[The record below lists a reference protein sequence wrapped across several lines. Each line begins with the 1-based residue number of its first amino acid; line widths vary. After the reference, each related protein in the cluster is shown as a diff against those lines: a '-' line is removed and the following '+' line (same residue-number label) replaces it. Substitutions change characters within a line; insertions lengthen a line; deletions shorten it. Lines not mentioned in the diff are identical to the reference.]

1 MSIKKLSEWEK
12 IIDEEIHEFHY
23 KNEDDFVNDRGFTR
37 QWEELYED
45 ETMYGAELFW
55 TYKLPGIIKAF
66 I

>member
-12 IIDEEIHEFHY
+12 IIDEEIQEFHY
-23 KNEDDFVNDRGFTR
+23 KNEEDFVNDRGFTR

-45 ETMYGAELFW
+45 QKMYCAELFW
-55 TYKLPGIIKAF
+55 TYKLTGINKAF